1 MSIRP
6 QIVFNDSYYAEG
18 FEQSVATINRLLRPH
33 NLFLEYNFIED
44 YESPEGEFAYQ
55 VKIDWAE
62 YPPRRVQG
70 SLAFKDFSFPVICFS
85 ENVGDMIALFRHEYV
100 GLHSRHGHK
109 ITKRQPDP
117 NRPEEVAQYFIG
129 DDLFLESHKDKAD
142 KSIWG
147 QTYYLSPKFYNLYE
161 ERKET

>member
-1 MSIRP
+1 MRIS
-6 QIVFNDSYYAEG
+6 VFNDSYYAEG

-33 NLFLEYNFIED
+33 NLCLEYNFIED

-70 SLAFKDFSFPVICFS
+70 SLAL
-85 ENVGDMIALFRHEYV
+85 NVGDMISLFRHEYV
-100 GLHSRHGHK
+100 SLHSRHGDK

-117 NRPEEVAQYFIG
+117 NRPKEVAQYFIG
-129 DDLFLESHKDKAD
+129 DE
-142 KSIWG
+142 
-147 QTYYLSPKFYNLYE
+147 TYYLSPKFYNLYE
-161 ERKET
+161 ERKDEMDLELQ

>member
-1 MSIRP
+1 MRIS
-6 QIVFNDSYYAEG
+6 VFNDSYYAEG

-33 NLFLEYNFIED
+33 NLCLEYNFIED

-70 SLAFKDFSFPVICFS
+70 SLAL
-85 ENVGDMIALFRHEYV
+85 NVGDMISLFRHEYV
-100 GLHSRHGHK
+100 SLHSRHGDK

-117 NRPEEVAQYFIG
+117 NRPKEVAQYFIG

-161 ERKET
+161 ERKDEMDLELQ